1 MSKLKINK
9 QFIYTLISILLG
21 FIVGGLILSYAGF
34 NPFHAYGVMIN
45 GVIGQPRYV
54 AWTIVYATPLI
65 LTGLSVAFAFKTGLF
80 NIGAEGQ
87 YIVGSL
93 SAAWIGYFFH
103 GPAIIHIPLCILG
116 GILAGAVWAGI
127 AGYLKTKFG
136 VHEVIST
143 IMLNWTAL
151 YLSNFVVSVEGFKVP
166 NSESSQ
172 SIQET
177 ASTAIGFMKGLV
189 GTAKVNWG
197 IVIALIAAVI
207 IYYIIYKTT
216 LGFELRGVGY
226 NRDAAEYGG
235 INVNRS
241 VVVSMAIAGGLAG
254 LAGATQ
260 VLGVS
265 QRVTIL
271 AAAEGYGFDG
281 IAVALIGANSP
292 IGVVLS
298 ALLFGGLKY
307 GGSKLQSI
315 GAPPEVVSIVI
326 GSIIYFIAA
335 SSLFKILSE
344 KIKGKKDKKGGNN
357 NG

>member
-1 MSKLKINK
+1 MSRINK
-9 QFIYTLISILLG
+9 QFFYTLISIVCG
-21 FIVGGLILSYAGF
+21 FIIGGVILSYAGF
-34 NPFHAYGVMIN
+34 HPMQAYGVMIN
-45 GVIGQPRYV
+45 GVIGQPRYI
-54 AWTIVYATPLI
+54 AWTIVYATPLM

-87 YIVGSL
+87 YIVGSFT
-93 SAAWIGYFFH
+93 AALVGYFFS
-103 GPAIIHIPLCILG
+103 GPTIIHLPLS
-116 GILAGAVWAGI
+116 ILAGMI
-127 AGYLKTKFG
+127 AGALWAAIAGFLKTKFG

-151 YLSNFVVSVEGFKVP
+151 YLSNFVVSTEGFRVP
-166 NSESSQ
+166 NTEASHN
-172 SIQET
+172 IKET
-177 ASTAIGFMKGLV
+177 ASTSILFLKHLV

-197 IVIALIAAVI
+197 IFIAIVAAVI

-216 LGFELRGVGY
+216 LGYELRAVGH
-226 NRDAAEYGG
+226 NKDAAEYGG

-241 VVVSMAIAGGLAG
+241 VIVSMAIAGGLAG

-265 QRVTIL
+265 HKVTIL

-307 GGSKLQSI
+307 GGSKLQTI

-335 SSLFKILSE
+335 SSLFKMIAE
-344 KIKGKKDKKGGNN
+344 KLKGKKGGRK

>member
-1 MSKLKINK
+1 MSKINK
-9 QFIYTLISILLG
+9 QFFYTLISIVCG
-21 FIVGGLILSYAGF
+21 FIVGGVILRYAGF
-34 NPFHAYGVMIN
+34 NPLQAYSVMVK
-45 GVIGQPRYV
+45 GVIGQPRYI
-54 AWTIVYATPLI
+54 AWMIVYATPLM
-65 LTGLSVAFAFKTGLF
+65 LTGLSVAFAFRTGLF

-87 YIVGSL
+87 YIVGSFTAVL
-93 SAAWIGYFFH
+93 VGYFFK
-103 GPAIIHIPLCILG
+103 GPALIHLPLSIAAG
-116 GILAGAVWAGI
+116 MAAGALWAGI
-127 AGYLKTKFG
+127 AGFLKTKFG

-151 YLSNFVVSVEGFKVP
+151 YLSNFVVSLEGFRVP
-166 NSESSQ
+166 NTEASHN
-172 SIQET
+172 IQET
-177 ASTAIGFMKGLV
+177 ASTSIRFLKHLV

-197 IVIALIAAVI
+197 IVIALLAAAV
-207 IYYIIYKTT
+207 IYYIIHKTT
-216 LGFELRGVGY
+216 LGYELRAVGH
-226 NRDAAEYGG
+226 NKDAAEYGG

-241 VVVSMAIAGGLAG
+241 VIVSMAIAGALSG

-265 QRVTIL
+265 HKVTIL

-298 ALLFGGLKY
+298 AILFGGLKY
-307 GGSKLQSI
+307 GGSKLQTI

-326 GSIIYFIAA
+326 GSIIYFIAV
-335 SSLFKILSE
+335 SSLFKILAE
-344 KIKGKKDKKGGNN
+344 KIKGKKGGRK

>member
-1 MSKLKINK
+1 MSKIKVNK
-9 QFIYTLISILLG
+9 QFIYTLISIILG
-21 FIVGGLILSYAGF
+21 FIVGGIILAYAGF
-34 NPFHAYGVMIN
+34 DPLNSYVVMIN
-45 GVIGQPRYV
+45 GVIGQPRYI

-87 YIVGSL
+87 YIVGSFT
-93 SAAWIGYFFH
+93 AALVGYFFN
-103 GPAIIHIPLCILG
+103 GPAIIHVPLCVISG
-116 GILAGAVWAGI
+116 FLAGAIWAGI

-151 YLSNFVVSVEGFKVP
+151 YLSNFVVSLEGFKVP

-172 SIQET
+172 SVQQT
-177 ASTAIGFMKGLV
+177 ASTAITTMKALV

-197 IVIALIAAVI
+197 IVIALIAAAI

-216 LGFELRGVGY
+216 LGFELRAVGH

-235 INVNRS
+235 IHVNKS
-241 VVVSMAIAGGLAG
+241 VIISMAIAGGLAG

-265 QRVTIL
+265 HKVTIL

-292 IGVVLS
+292 IGVILS

-344 KIKGKKDKKGGNN
+344 KFRGKGGRK